1 MVENQTA
8 YEHEEEIDLVA
19 LCFTL
24 LHKYRQLLAAALA
37 CAVIFGAAAG
47 IRTARSGS
55 VSEEAEED
63 YAAAMTEYLEKKESY
78 EAASMT
84 PTSRQMRRARVR
96 WYRQSRTRR
105 NMLRIRC

>member
-47 IRTARSGS
+47 IQTAALSG
-55 VSEEAEED
+55 A
-63 YAAAMTEYLEKKESY
+63 
-78 EAASMT
+78 
-84 PTSRQMRRARVR
+84 
-96 WYRQSRTRR
+96 
-105 NMLRIRC
+105 